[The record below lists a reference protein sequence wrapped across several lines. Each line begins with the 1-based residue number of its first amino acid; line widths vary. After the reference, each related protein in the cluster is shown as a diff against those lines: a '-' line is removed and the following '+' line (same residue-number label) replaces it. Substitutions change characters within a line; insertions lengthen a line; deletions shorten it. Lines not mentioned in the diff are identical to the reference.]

1 MFFKKK
7 NKEDMDDVQ
16 LTLTE
21 AKEKEI
27 RKRNK
32 KIAIW
37 VIILTVAL
45 TGLSGI
51 AYQAF
56 STYKLAKEE
65 KVKEEQLQK
74 EEKKKRDELALKD
87 VEKKREKQ
95 KELEEKAKQKQKEEI
110 DKAKEQSEE
119 KLKEE
124 TKAIKEDYDKKIKN
138 LKKEIEDLTIERNKY
153 KDEVAKLKEQPK
165 N

>member
-7 NKEDMDDVQ
+7 NKEDMDDAQ

-45 TGLSGI
+45 TGLAHF
-51 AYQAF
+51 AYQAL
-56 STYKLAKEE
+56 STYKLSKEE
-65 KVKEEQLQK
+65 RVKEEQLQK

-95 KELEEKAKQKQKEEI
+95 KELEEKTKQKQKEEI
-110 DKAKEQSEE
+110 DKAKQESEE

-124 TKAIKEDYDKKIKN
+124 TKAIKENYDKKIKN

-153 KDEVAKLKEQPK
+153 KEEVAKLKEQAK